1 MPSGIP
7 LHCPGIDDCMEEL
20 FKRLAEHIAFGV
32 EVVAALII
40 AFGAAEAVVGLLISA
55 RLWTHGGRKQVWHR
69 FGMWLILGLEFMLA
83 ADIVRTAISPTW
95 QQTGQLAAIALIR
108 TFLNYFLEKD
118 IEKYSAPRL
127 ATGAGLSGERY
138 MKSEET

>member
-1 MPSGIP
+1 
-7 LHCPGIDDCMEEL
+7 MEEL
-20 FKRLAEHIAFGV
+20 FKRLAGHIAFGV

-40 AFGAAEAVVGLLISA
+40 AYGAAEAVIGLLTST
-55 RLWTHGGRKQVWHR
+55 RLWTHGGRKQVWRR

-95 QQTGQLAAIALIR
+95 RQTGQLAAIALIR

-118 IEKYSAPRL
+118 IEKYAEPVR
-127 ATGAGLSGERY
+127 AANE
-138 MKSEET
+138 

>member
-1 MPSGIP
+1 
-7 LHCPGIDDCMEEL
+7 MEEL
-20 FKRLAEHIAFGV
+20 FKRLADHIAFGV

-40 AFGAAEAVVGLLISA
+40 AYGAAEAVIGLLTST

-108 TFLNYFLEKD
+108 TFLNYFLERD
-118 IEKYSAPRL
+118 IEKYAEPVR
-127 ATGAGLSGERY
+127 AANE
-138 MKSEET
+138 

>member
-1 MPSGIP
+1 
-7 LHCPGIDDCMEEL
+7 MEEL
-20 FKRLAEHIAFGV
+20 FKRLADHIAFGV

-40 AFGAAEAVVGLLISA
+40 AYGAAEAVIGLLTST

-118 IEKYSAPRL
+118 IEKYAEPVH
-127 ATGAGLSGERY
+127 AANE
-138 MKSEET
+138 

>member
-1 MPSGIP
+1 
-7 LHCPGIDDCMEEL
+7 MEEF
-20 FKRLAEHIAFGV
+20 FKRIAGHIAFGV

-40 AFGAAEAVVGLLISA
+40 AYGAAEAVIGLLRPA
-55 RLWTHGGRKQVWHR
+55 RLSPHGGKKLVWHR

-95 QQTGQLAAIALIR
+95 EQTGQLAAIAIIR

-118 IEKYSAPRL
+118 IQKYVEPGPA
-127 ATGAGLSGERY
+127 AGVSRGGGLGRTEDAR
-138 MKSEET
+138 

>member
-1 MPSGIP
+1 
-7 LHCPGIDDCMEEL
+7 MEEF
-20 FKRLAEHIAFGV
+20 FKRIAGHIAFGV

-40 AFGAAEAVVGLLISA
+40 AYGAAEAVINLPRPA
-55 RLWTHGGRKQVWHR
+55 RLMSYGRRKQVWHR

-95 QQTGQLAAIALIR
+95 EQIRQLAAIAVIR

-118 IEKYSAPRL
+118 IEKYAEPN
-127 ATGAGLSGERY
+127 
-138 MKSEET
+138 